1 MAHIATKRYS
11 YLGQFGI
18 LMALVGAGLLIGQ
31 GISAGILISKYP
43 AFFSNPKV
51 AMDQLLVPANANLL
65 RILQLISVLFMFI
78 LPALI
83 YAKICHRKPMVHLG
97 IKKNISL
104 LQLVLA
110 VFLILSSLPL
120 VGALREVTLHLP
132 LGDYINKQ
140 ILQSKDDYMKQVLS
154 IGTMRNLTEY
164 FVVLFIMA
172 LLPGIAEEL
181 IFRGGIQNLFTRW
194 FKNPVAAILLSGIV
208 FSLFHFEYS
217 DFLGRVFLG
226 AVIGWVFYLTGNLWL
241 CIAMH
246 AAFNAFSVTGLYIS
260 QHVAG
265 AIAAKDVENSFSL
278 LPTLGFTAFFVL
290 IGWGFYKLN
299 KQKNNGIP
307 GQEVLLHG
315 YEDPNNP
322 PWTNVNTNARETI

>member
-43 AFFSNPKV
+43 AFFSNPKS

-83 YAKICHRKPMVHLG
+83 YAKVCHKKPMVHLG
-97 IKKNISL
+97 IKKSISL
-104 LQLVLA
+104 PQLVLA

-194 FKNPVAAILLSGIV
+194 FKNPVTAILLSAVV

-265 AIAAKDVENSFSL
+265 AIGAKEVENSFSL
-278 LPTLGFTAFFVL
+278 LVTLGFAAIFVL

-299 KQKNNGIP
+299 KQKDKGIP

-322 PWTNVNTNARETI
+322 SWTIVNTNARETI